1 MDNKFKQIASFLE
14 TLSSETVLNENE
26 EALLLVGGNG
36 EAQKTNVDCIN
47 SPCTN
52 NSCINYF
59 CQDGSCRNDGCLND
73 NCGDLPE

>member
-36 EAQKTNVDCIN
+36 EAVKTNGVCENDPCSNEPCIN
-47 SPCTN
+47 SNCHNGNCDNWMCKN
-52 NSCINYF
+52 N
-59 CQDGSCRNDGCLND
+59 GCF
-73 NCGDLPE
+73 